1 MCNERV
7 SMSEDS
13 QFGGCPLEN
22 GLATVGILRQHSI
35 GKNIIIKRIL
45 GFQRCL
51 LFSDSL

>member
-35 GKNIIIKRIL
+35 GKNIIIKRDFGLPKVFVIL
-45 GFQRCL
+45 
-51 LFSDSL
+51 